1 MFDQAILNGVLG
13 KGFDLFNPSEPS
25 INGQLKRYEKIKS
38 FLLNPDFN
46 GFTKDD
52 LFIMQ
57 FIKKGW
63 GHDIAALSNMAEA
76 LANLYQANPSN
87 RTEYQLLLKEVVS
100 RALHPKVNP
109 YKKEFKTVK
118 YLGKYGYY
126 LEHLNIILG
135 CFQKCVGKDFIELN
149 EKICHHLISN
159 SMQYDNFHADLL
171 PHVKMKW
178 SADQAA
184 ILYSIWLY
192 DQNNGTSLGDDLNQK
207 WLTWMKTFGTH
218 KETGLFITE
227 VLGTRK
233 YSNQPRGCAI
243 AYLVHYMGRFAPKE
257 AKQQWKLFKKH
268 MKMNVM
274 GKRGFREFLPDYDGA
289 WSPDSGPIIM
299 GVGIAA
305 TGLALNAAST
315 IGDRSTYLAI
325 EKSMNP
331 VYSLFSKGDIIPGL
345 NMLSKIGT
353 DLLSSSIWLNAESK
367 EMTI

>member
-1 MFDQAILNGVLG
+1 MFENQLFNGILG
-13 KGFDLFNPSEPS
+13 KGFDLLGGSDTPKG
-25 INGQLKRYEKIKS
+25 GQEKRYEKIKT
-38 FLLNPDFN
+38 FLLKPNFK

-63 GHDIAALSNMAEA
+63 GHDIAALSNMAETLSN
-76 LANLYQANPSN
+76 LARSNPSKLA
-87 RTEYQLLLKEVVS
+87 EYQLLLKEVVY
-100 RALHPKVNP
+100 RALHPKVRP
-109 YKKEFKTVK
+109 YKQDLQSVK
-118 YLGKYGYY
+118 NLGKYGYY

-135 CFQKCVGKDFIELN
+135 CYQKVVGNELVELN
-149 EKICHHLISN
+149 ERICKHLIQN
-159 SMQYDNFHADLL
+159 SMKYDNYHADLL
-171 PHVKMKW
+171 PHVNMKW

-192 DQNNGTSLGDDLNQK
+192 DQNNGITLGKDLIQK
-207 WLTWMKTFGTH
+207 WLNWMKTYGTH
-218 KETGLFITE
+218 KNTGLFITE

-233 YSNQPRGCAI
+233 YSNHPRGCAI
-243 AYLVHYMGRFAPKE
+243 SYLVHYMGRFAPKE
-257 AKQQWKLFKKH
+257 AKKQWKLYKTH
-268 MKMNVM
+268 MMTRVM
-274 GKRGFREFLPDYDGA
+274 GKTGFREFLPDYDGA

-315 IGDRSTYLAI
+315 IGDKKTYRAL

-331 VYSLFSKGDIIPGL
+331 VHSLLSKGDIIPGM

-353 DLLSSSIWLNAESK
+353 DLLSSSIWLNAETK
-367 EMTI
+367 TKNY